1 MTNKIWATSV
11 KQQKPKVPESIKQS
25 LKEKAEQLIEGT
37 LKPRYIQ
44 PPPTEHDFN
53 YIADIYCKWY
63 RNYFYFCATYNSPS
77 PNAISPS
84 FESKFARMEYVG
96 DEKYNLSFMRHNG
109 QWVELYYDLPINKS
123 LELIVE
129 DGCFSL

>member
-1 MTNKIWATSV
+1 MTNKSWATSV
-11 KQQKPKVPESIKQS
+11 KQQKPKVPDSIKQS
-25 LKEKAEQLIEGT
+25 LKEKAQKLIEGT

-44 PPPTEHDFN
+44 SPPTEHDFN
-53 YIADIYCKWY
+53 YIADIYSKWY

-77 PNAISPS
+77 PNAVSPS

-109 QWVELYYDLPINKS
+109 QWVEVYYDLPINKS